1 MNKLYYFPSENR
13 KLENVVKELKKHPEI
28 KFVSLVAVDLGNNH
42 TDEKIPMEIFME
54 NPEKFLATGVQTD
67 GSSVNLPK
75 IAEINNAKVDLI
87 PDMDVKWYIDYNYE
101 YLDPET
107 NRPIGTLIIPALL
120 KHDDK
125 FVDSRS
131 ILKAAKINFEKR
143 VLEFIDSSDSI
154 KSEYGISSIDEI
166 DEITLTIATELE
178 FWVKTPDDKADVE
191 KLSTSQEL
199 KEQYWKRTIGPVRS
213 ALEES
218 LIILNKYGYKAE
230 MGHKEVGGITSKIN
244 NNHAFEHIMEQLEI
258 DWEYANE
265 IESADHELFAKDFI
279 KDCFIRHG
287 LDVSFLAK
295 PIEGVAGSGE
305 HHHLGAGIKLK
316 NGKFINMF
324 SPKDMYDSYLSRLG
338 FGALMGILKNYEVIN
353 PFVTSTNDAFNRLKP
368 GFEAPVCTVTSLGH
382 SVDIPSRNRTILIGL
397 IRDLSNPYAT
407 RFELRAPNP
416 YSNTYLIIA
425 AVCQAMLDGMSA
437 VVRENA
443 DYDMLVKEISKKAGD
458 EGFYLEKD
466 RQYRSEENVFEFYN
480 EEERNKIFGIPP
492 KTVWENAKAFSAF
505 KEKTEVLKKND
516 IFSDKT
522 IESYKTDIRRSWLME
537 LESRLISNNI
547 EIVRDCDKLH
557 GSDYV
562 TDYDIVNWE
571 KINSC
576 RYYLMKDSLRE
587 KSLFTRIRE
596 AIEEENYDVVSELQI
611 EMSTKTSELIDL
623 YAVYKR
629 NLF

>member
-1 MNKLYYFPSENR
+1 MNKLYYFPAEER
-13 KLENVVKELKKHPEI
+13 KLENVVNDLKRHPEI

-42 TDEKIPMEIFME
+42 TDERIPMEIFMD
-54 NPEKFLATGVQTD
+54 NPEKFIATGVQTD

-87 PDMDVKWYIDYNYE
+87 PDTDVKWYIDYNYE
-101 YLDPET
+101 FIDEET
-107 NRPIGTLIIPALL
+107 GRPVGTLIIPALL

-131 ILKAAKINFEKR
+131 ILKAAKKSFEKN
-143 VLEFIDSSDSI
+143 VFEFIDSSDAI
-154 KSEYGISSIDEI
+154 KKEYNISSIDEI
-166 DEITLTIATELE
+166 EEVSLTIATELE
-178 FWVKTPDDKADVE
+178 FWVKTPDDKADIE

-199 KEQYWKRTIGPVRS
+199 KEQYWKRTVGPVRT
-213 ALEES
+213 AMEES
-218 LIILNKYGYKAE
+218 LLLLNKYGYKAE
-230 MGHKEVGGITSKIN
+230 MGHKEVGGVTSKVTT
-244 NNHAFEHIMEQLEI
+244 NHTFTHIMEQLEI

-279 KDCFIRHG
+279 KDCFNRHG

-305 HHHLGAGIKLK
+305 HHHIGAGIKLK
-316 NGKFINMF
+316 NGKFVNIF
-324 SPKDMYDSYLSRLG
+324 SPRDMADSYLSRLG

-397 IRDLSNPYAT
+397 IRDLTNPYAT

-416 YSNTYLIIA
+416 YSNTYLVVA
-425 AVCQAMLDGMSA
+425 ALCQAMLDGMKA
-437 VVRENA
+437 VVAKDA
-443 DYDMLVKEISKKAGD
+443 DYDMLVKELSKDPGV

-466 RQYRSEENVFEFYN
+466 RQYRSEENVFEFFS
-480 EEERNKIFGIPP
+480 EEDRNKVFGKPP
-492 KTVWENAKAFSAF
+492 KTVWENAKAFSKF
-505 KEKTEVLKKND
+505 KDKTEVLKVD
-516 IFSDKT
+516 GIFTDKI
-522 IESYKTDIRRSWLME
+522 IESYKTDIRRSWIME
-537 LESRLISNNI
+537 LENRLISNNI

-557 GSDYV
+557 DSDFV

-571 KINSC
+571 KVNTC

-587 KSLFTRIRE
+587 KSLFTKIRE
-596 AIEEENYDVVSELQI
+596 AIEENNYDAVSELQI
-611 EMSTKTSELIDL
+611 EMNTKVSELINL